1 MLRSFWGRCN
11 AIAKTRL
18 LNPPPLYTVEP
29 ITAVHGVFVWSLL
42 FPHPAQGI
50 APQHIDLQVLNAG
63 RLVSAGILL
72 SFLRFS
78 YLRRPF

>member
-1 MLRSFWGRCN
+1 M
-11 AIAKTRL
+11 
-18 LNPPPLYTVEP
+18 
-29 ITAVHGVFVWSLL
+29 
-42 FPHPAQGI
+42 GI

>member
-1 MLRSFWGRCN
+1 M
-11 AIAKTRL
+11 
-18 LNPPPLYTVEP
+18 
-29 ITAVHGVFVWSLL
+29 
-42 FPHPAQGI
+42 GI

-63 RLVSAGILL
+63 RLVIAGILL